1 MFGKDVVKLK
11 NNRSGVS
18 GVLWRSLKKREREGG
33 LIAVTIDEYKTSRIC
48 NKCRSESLEAVSHTR
63 GQGVLECKTCS
74 TLWQRDVNAAK
85 NMLSIGVDVWMGGRE
100 DPKNLKGSIKRK

>member
-1 MFGKDVVKLK
+1 MFGKDAVKLK
-11 NNRSGVS
+11 NNRTGVT

-33 LIAVTIDEYKTSRIC
+33 LIAITIDEYKTSKIC
-48 NKCRSESLEAVSHTR
+48 NKCRSESLEAASHTR

-85 NMLSIGVDVWMGGRE
+85 NMLSIGVDVWMGKGRPE
-100 DPKNLKGSIKRK
+100 EFKRQH